1 MLPRAQAAAAVA
13 GRERAEEMTLT
24 DHAADLRAF
33 AATLEADLPR
43 CAIMLRQAAERVEA
57 RLRQPAL
64 ELDGDEEAEE

>member
-1 MLPRAQAAAAVA
+1 
-13 GRERAEEMTLT
+13 MTLT